1 MNDDEI
7 LAEAKRR
14 ADAYITSKA
23 VVGRMRA
30 FECGSAL
37 DPLFRWSFATVP
49 NREEFLVTQDWYLE
63 EENGKSSGT
72 VEENVE
78 YTQHCWD
85 VRYWKKDATFN
96 KMFHGKESRPRL
108 KAGKT
113 LVLNAAWGLRS
124 RDYFKSAESTL
135 PYDIHVAALDL
146 WLWLATEL
154 KPKRIF
160 MAGGWAREN
169 TNCEAF
175 DVLTAD
181 EYLRSAQWPRC
192 PVVDKALTVLSG
204 TFFHLIHHPV
214 ARLPFK
220 FIMTTT
226 ASSFE
231 CEWRIERLNGTTT
244 THYTKEKQIPVP
256 LWAVTETGAAKTIA
270 DIPCIIT
277 GPIVSGLIPPPVVY
291 AAKEQPA

>member
-1 MNDDEI
+1 MMNDDEI
-7 LAEAKRR
+7 LAEARR
-14 ADAYITSKA
+14 HADSYINSKA

-63 EENGKSSGT
+63 EENGESSGT

-85 VRYWKKDATFN
+85 VRRWEEDATFA
-96 KMFHGKESRPRL
+96 KMFHGEESRSRL
-108 KAGKT
+108 EVRKT

-124 RDYFKSAESTL
+124 RNYFGSTEGPL
-135 PYDIHVAALDL
+135 PHDIHVAALDL

-169 TNCEAF
+169 TNFKAF
-175 DVLTAD
+175 DVLTAE
-181 EYLRSAQWPRC
+181 EYLRSAQWPKC
-192 PVVDKALTVLSG
+192 PVVDKALAVLSG
-204 TFFHLIHHPV
+204 TFFHLIHHPA
-214 ARLPFK
+214 ARLAFK
-220 FIMTTT
+220 LMTTT

-244 THYTKEKQIPVP
+244 THHTKEKRIPVP

-270 DIPCIIT
+270 DIPCIVT
-277 GPIVSGLIPPPVVY
+277 GPIVSGLVPPVVY
-291 AAKEQPA
+291 GG